1 MNSEGLA
8 MKRFSLIVLIA
19 LCCFCSAFAQD
30 TPKTFQINLTTSISD
45 GTGTVDKI
53 EDLPGSLVDGIRIYL
68 GYREGE
74 YNSSYSAKELK
85 PLANE
90 DSAVELSISGD
101 DDSGL
106 EDSVTIYVI
115 ADSNIKDR
123 ASTSLRLDTSKGWYR
138 SDEDNVVAGLPI
150 SAELMAVSVSDEE
163 SNVKAEVVND
173 SLKLEAVAGAPKGE
187 NAKVVGYATLSWDTE
202 AQIPAGNYKA
212 EVKVMVEG

>member
-1 MNSEGLA
+1 

-19 LCCFCSAFAQD
+19 VCCFCSAFAQNS
-30 TPKTFQINLTTSISD
+30 PKIFQINLTTSISD

-53 EDLPGSLVDGIRIYL
+53 EDLPGDLVKGIRIYL
-68 GYREGE
+68 GYKEGE
-74 YNSSYSAKELK
+74 YNSSYSAKDLK

-115 ADSNIKDR
+115 ADSNIKDK

-150 SAELMAVSVSDEE
+150 DAELMAVSVSDEE

-173 SLKLEAVAGAPKGE
+173 SLQLVAVAGAPKGE
-187 NAKVVGYATLSWDTE
+187 DAKVVGYATLRWDTE
-202 AQIPAGNYKA
+202 AQIPAGTYKA

>member
-19 LCCFCSAFAQD
+19 VCCFCSAFAQNS
-30 TPKTFQINLTTSISD
+30 PKIFQINLTTSISD

-53 EDLPGSLVDGIRIYL
+53 EDLPGDLVKGIRIYL
-68 GYREGE
+68 GYKEGE
-74 YNSSYSAKELK
+74 YNSSYSAKDLK

-115 ADSNIKDR
+115 ADSNIKDK

-138 SDEDNVVAGLPI
+138 SDEDNVAAGLPI
-150 SAELMAVSVSDEE
+150 DAELMAVSVSDEE

-173 SLKLEAVAGAPKGE
+173 SLQLVAVAGAPKGE
-187 NAKVVGYATLSWDTE
+187 DAKVVGYATLRWDTE
-202 AQIPAGNYKA
+202 AQIPAGTYKA

>member
-1 MNSEGLA
+1 

-19 LCCFCSAFAQD
+19 VCCFCSAFAQNS
-30 TPKTFQINLTTSISD
+30 PKIFQINLTTSISD

-53 EDLPGSLVDGIRIYL
+53 EDLPGDLVKGIRIYL
-68 GYREGE
+68 GYKEGE
-74 YNSSYSAKELK
+74 YNSSYSAKDLK

-106 EDSVTIYVI
+106 ETSVTIYVI
-115 ADSNIKDR
+115 ADSNIKDK

-138 SDEDNVVAGLPI
+138 SDEDNVAAGLPI
-150 SAELMAVSVSDEE
+150 DALFTAVAVSPEE
-163 SNVKAEVVND
+163 SNVKASVLNE
-173 SLKLEAVAGAPKGE
+173 SLVLEAVAGAPKGA
-187 NAKVVGYATLSWDTE
+187 NAKVVGYATLTWDTD
-202 AQIPAGNYKA
+202 AQIPAGTYKA

>member
-1 MNSEGLA
+1 

-19 LCCFCSAFAQD
+19 LCCFSSAFAID
-30 TPKTFQINLTTSISD
+30 PAKIYLSAFISD

-74 YNSSYSAKELK
+74 YNSSYSAKDLK

-115 ADSNIKDR
+115 ADSNIKDK

-138 SDEDNVVAGLPI
+138 SDEDNVAAVLPI
-150 SAELMAVSVSDEE
+150 DAEFKAVPVSPDE

-173 SLKLEAVAGAPKGE
+173 SLQLVAVAGAPKGE
-187 NAKVVGYATLSWDTE
+187 DAKVVGYATLTWDTE
-202 AQIPAGNYKA
+202 AQIPAGTYKA

>member
-1 MNSEGLA
+1 

-19 LCCFCSAFAQD
+19 LCCFCSAFAID
-30 TPKTFQINLTTSISD
+30 SAKIYLLASISD

-74 YNSSYSAKELK
+74 YNSSYSAKDLK

-115 ADSNIKDR
+115 ADSNIKDK

-138 SDEDNVVAGLPI
+138 IDEDNVVAGLPI
-150 SAELMAVSVSDEE
+150 YAELMAVSVSDEE
-163 SNVKAEVVND
+163 SNVKAEVEND
-173 SLKLEAVAGAPKGE
+173 SLRLEAVAGAPKGAD
-187 NAKVVGYATLSWDTE
+187 AKVVGYATLSWDTE
-202 AQIPAGNYKA
+202 AQIPAGKYKA

>member
-1 MNSEGLA
+1 

-19 LCCFCSAFAQD
+19 LCCFWSAFAID
-30 TPKTFQINLTTSISD
+30 PAKIYLSASISD

-115 ADSNIKDR
+115 ADSNIKDK
-123 ASTSLRLDTSKGWYR
+123 ASTSLHLDTSKGWYR

-150 SAELMAVSVSDEE
+150 DAELMAVSVSDEE

-173 SLKLEAVAGAPKGE
+173 SLQLVAVAGAPKGE
-187 NAKVVGYATLSWDTE
+187 DAKVVGYATLTWDTE
-202 AQIPAGNYKA
+202 AQIPAGTYKA

>member
-19 LCCFCSAFAQD
+19 LCCFWSAFAID
-30 TPKTFQINLTTSISD
+30 PAKIYLSASISD

-53 EDLPGSLVDGIRIYL
+53 EDLPGDLVKGIRIYL
-68 GYREGE
+68 GYKEGE
-74 YNSSYSAKELK
+74 YNSSYSAKDLK

-115 ADSNIKDR
+115 ADSNIKDK

-138 SDEDNVVAGLPI
+138 SDEDNVAAGLPI
-150 SAELMAVSVSDEE
+150 DAELMAVSVSDEE

-173 SLKLEAVAGAPKGE
+173 SLQLVAVAGAPKGE
-187 NAKVVGYATLSWDTE
+187 DAKVVGYATLRWDTE
-202 AQIPAGNYKA
+202 AQIPAGTYKA

>member
-1 MNSEGLA
+1 

-19 LCCFCSAFAQD
+19 VCCFCSAFAQNS
-30 TPKTFQINLTTSISD
+30 PKIFQINLTTSISD

-53 EDLPGSLVDGIRIYL
+53 EDLPGDLVKGIRIYL
-68 GYREGE
+68 GYKEGE
-74 YNSSYSAKELK
+74 YNSSYSAKDLK

-106 EDSVTIYVI
+106 ETSVTIYVI

-123 ASTSLRLDTSKGWYR
+123 ASTRLRLDTSKGWYR
-138 SDEDNVVAGLPI
+138 SDEDNVAAGLPI
-150 SAELMAVSVSDEE
+150 DAELMAVSVSDEE

-173 SLKLEAVAGAPKGE
+173 SLQLVAVAGAPKGE
-187 NAKVVGYATLSWDTE
+187 DAKVVGYATLRWDTE
-202 AQIPAGNYKA
+202 AQIPAGTYKA

>member
-1 MNSEGLA
+1 

-19 LCCFCSAFAQD
+19 LCCFSSAFAID
-30 TPKTFQINLTTSISD
+30 PAKIYLSAFISD

-74 YNSSYSAKELK
+74 YNSSYSAKDLK

-115 ADSNIKDR
+115 ADSNIKDK

-150 SAELMAVSVSDEE
+150 DAELMAVSVSDEE
-163 SNVKAEVVND
+163 SNVKAEVEND
-173 SLKLEAVAGAPKGE
+173 SLRLEAVAGAPKGE
-187 NAKVVGYATLSWDTE
+187 DAKVVGYATLSWDTE
-202 AQIPAGNYKA
+202 AQIPAGKYKA

>member
-1 MNSEGLA
+1 

-19 LCCFCSAFAQD
+19 LCCFCSAFAQNS
-30 TPKTFQINLTTSISD
+30 PKIFQINLTTSISD

-53 EDLPGSLVDGIRIYL
+53 EDLPGDLVKGIRIYL
-68 GYREGE
+68 GYKEGE
-74 YNSSYSAKELK
+74 YNSSYSAKDLK

-106 EDSVTIYVI
+106 ETSVTIYVI
-115 ADSNIKDR
+115 ADSNIKEK

-150 SAELMAVSVSDEE
+150 DAELMAVSVSDEE

-173 SLKLEAVAGAPKGE
+173 SLQLVAVAGAPKGE
-187 NAKVVGYATLSWDTE
+187 DAKVVGYATLRWDTE
-202 AQIPAGNYKA
+202 AQIPAGTYKA

>member
-19 LCCFCSAFAQD
+19 LCCFWSAFAID
-30 TPKTFQINLTTSISD
+30 PAKIYLSASISD

-115 ADSNIKDR
+115 ADSNIKDK
-123 ASTSLRLDTSKGWYR
+123 ASTSLHLDTSKGWYR

-150 SAELMAVSVSDEE
+150 DAELMAVSVSEEE

-173 SLKLEAVAGAPKGE
+173 SLQLVAVAGAPKGE
-187 NAKVVGYATLSWDTE
+187 DAKVVGYATLTWDTE
-202 AQIPAGNYKA
+202 AQIPAGTYKA

>member
-1 MNSEGLA
+1 MNLEGLA

-19 LCCFCSAFAQD
+19 VCCLCSAFAQD
-30 TPKTFQINLTTSISD
+30 LPKIFQINLTTSISD

-115 ADSNIKDR
+115 ADSNIKDK

-150 SAELMAVSVSDEE
+150 DAELMAVSVSDEE
-163 SNVKAEVVND
+163 SNVKAEVEND
-173 SLKLEAVAGAPKGE
+173 SLRLEAVAGAPKGE
-187 NAKVVGYATLSWDTE
+187 DAKVVGYATLSWDS
-202 AQIPAGNYKA
+202 ILLF
-212 EVKVMVEG
+212 

>member
-1 MNSEGLA
+1 
-8 MKRFSLIVLIA
+8 MKRFSLIVLIVM
-19 LCCFCSAFAQD
+19 CCFCSAFAIE
-30 TPKTFQINLTTSISD
+30 PSKIYLSASISD

-115 ADSNIKDR
+115 ADSNIKDK

-150 SAELMAVSVSDEE
+150 DAELMAVSVSDEE
-163 SNVKAEVVND
+163 SNVKAEVEND
-173 SLKLEAVAGAPKGE
+173 SLRLEAVAGAPKGE
-187 NAKVVGYATLSWDTE
+187 DAKVVGYATLSWDTE
-202 AQIPAGNYKA
+202 AQIPAGKYKA

>member
-1 MNSEGLA
+1 

-19 LCCFCSAFAQD
+19 VCCLCSAFAQD
-30 TPKTFQINLTTSISD
+30 LPKIFQINLTTSISD

-115 ADSNIKDR
+115 ADSNIKDK

-150 SAELMAVSVSDEE
+150 EADLHAVSVNYEE
-163 SNVKAEVVND
+163 SNVTASVIND
-173 SLKLEAVAGAPKGE
+173 SLKLDAVAGAPKGA
-187 NAKVVGYATLSWDTE
+187 NAKVVGYATLTWDTD
-202 AQIPAGNYKA
+202 AQIPAGTYKA

>member
-1 MNSEGLA
+1 

-19 LCCFCSAFAQD
+19 LCCFWSAFAID
-30 TPKTFQINLTTSISD
+30 PAKIYLSASISD

-115 ADSNIKDR
+115 ADSNIKDK
-123 ASTSLRLDTSKGWYR
+123 ASTSLHLDTSKGWYR

-150 SAELMAVSVSDEE
+150 DAELMAVSVSEEE

-173 SLKLEAVAGAPKGE
+173 SLQLVAVAGAPKGE
-187 NAKVVGYATLSWDTE
+187 DAKVVGYATLTWDTE
-202 AQIPAGNYKA
+202 AQIPAGTYKA

>member
-1 MNSEGLA
+1 

-19 LCCFCSAFAQD
+19 LCCFWSAFAID
-30 TPKTFQINLTTSISD
+30 PAKIYLSASISD

-53 EDLPGSLVDGIRIYL
+53 EDLPGDLVKGIRIYL
-68 GYREGE
+68 GYKEGE
-74 YNSSYSAKELK
+74 YNSSYSAKDLK

-106 EDSVTIYVI
+106 ETSVTIYVI
-115 ADSNIKDR
+115 ADSNIKDKAR
-123 ASTSLRLDTSKGWYR
+123 TSLRLDTSKGWYR

-150 SAELMAVSVSDEE
+150 DAELMAVSVSDEE

-173 SLKLEAVAGAPKGE
+173 SLQLVAVAGAPKGE
-187 NAKVVGYATLSWDTE
+187 DAKVVGYATLTWDTE
-202 AQIPAGNYKA
+202 AQIPAGTYKA

>member
-1 MNSEGLA
+1 

-19 LCCFCSAFAQD
+19 LCCFSSAFAID
-30 TPKTFQINLTTSISD
+30 PAKIYLSAFISD

-53 EDLPGSLVDGIRIYL
+53 EDLPGSLVNGIRIYL

-74 YNSSYSAKELK
+74 YNSSYSAKDLK

-123 ASTSLRLDTSKGWYR
+123 ASTSLHLDTSKGWYR

-173 SLKLEAVAGAPKGE
+173 SLRLEAVAGAPKGE
-187 NAKVVGYATLSWDTE
+187 TAKVVGYATLSWDTE
-202 AQIPAGNYKA
+202 AQIPAGKYKA